1 MIGKWV
7 MVPFSVT
14 LWAVEPS
21 ALDRAL
27 SYLSTEVP
35 AWKPANGCYSCHNNG
50 DAARALVLARR
61 LGLQV
66 PDGAL
71 RDSLAWLAEPGKWDH
86 QQTDAAFRDKRLA
99 RIQFSFALSEAFEA
113 GVIDNRAALMEAAQ
127 ALTGMQAADG
137 SWPLDQEAAT
147 GSPAT
152 YGTSLATYAALRT
165 LTTAGRERFREPID
179 RGMAWLEKLTP
190 KSTPDMAAVALG
202 LRLSRPERGAGIVRQ
217 IVTRLLEAQTRD
229 GGWGPY
235 RGAPA
240 EVFDTALALLVL
252 TGTGQNPEAARRGEA
267 WLKSVQLSNGGW
279 PATTRPSGG
288 VSYAQHI
295 STSGW
300 ATLALL
306 RVESGRESR

>member
-1 MIGKWV
+1 MMGSSGIL
-7 MVPFSVT
+7 
-14 LWAVEPS
+14 LWLLAAQPG
-21 ALDRAL
+21 ALERAL
-27 SYLSTEVP
+27 SYLSAEVP

-50 DAARALVLARR
+50 DAARALMQARR
-61 LGLQV
+61 LGKQV
-66 PDGAL
+66 PDGAF
-71 RDSLAWLAEPGKWDH
+71 RDSLAWLAEPGKWDL
-86 QQTDAAFRDKRLA
+86 QQADAAFRDKRLA
-99 RIQFSFALSEAFEA
+99 RIQFSFALAEAIEA
-113 GVIDNRAALMEAAQ
+113 GAIENRAALAEAAE
-127 ALTGMQAADG
+127 ALAGMQSADG
-137 SWPLDQEAAT
+137 SWPLDQEAAA

-152 YGTSLATYAALRT
+152 YGTSLATYAVLRT
-165 LTTAGRERFREPID
+165 LTTASRERFREPIEK
-179 RGMAWLEKLTP
+179 GLIWLEKLAP
-190 KSTPDMAAVALG
+190 KSMPDYAAVAMG
-202 LRLSRPERGAGIVRQ
+202 LRLARPQRGEDTVRQ
-217 IVTRLLEAQTRD
+217 IVTRLREAQTRD

-252 TGTGQNPEAARRGEA
+252 TETGRNQEAVLRGAA
-267 WLKSVQLSNGGW
+267 WLKSTQLSNGGW

>member
-1 MIGKWV
+1 MMGSSGILILLLAAQPG
-7 MVPFSVT
+7 
-14 LWAVEPS
+14 
-21 ALDRAL
+21 ALERAL
-27 SYLSTEVP
+27 SYLSAEVP

-50 DAARALVLARR
+50 DAARALMQARR
-61 LGLQV
+61 LGKQV
-66 PDGAL
+66 PDDAV
-71 RDSLAWLAEPGKWDH
+71 RDSLAWLAQPGKWDH
-86 QQTDAAFRDKRLA
+86 QQTDAAFRDKKLS
-99 RIQFSFALSEAFEA
+99 RIQFSLALAEAFEA
-113 GVIDNRAALMEAAQ
+113 GAIDNRAAIAEAA
-127 ALTGMQAADG
+127 AELAGMQSADG

-152 YGTSLATYAALRT
+152 YGTSLATYAALRA
-165 LTTAGRERFREPID
+165 LATASRERFRAPID
-179 RGMAWLEKLTP
+179 RALAWLEKLTP
-190 KSTPDMAAVALG
+190 KSTPDMAAIAMG
-202 LRLSRPERGAGIVRQ
+202 LRLGRPERAAGTVRQ
-217 IVTRLLEAQTRD
+217 MVARLLEAQTRD

-252 TGTGQNPEAARRGEA
+252 TETGQNQEAVLQGAA
-267 WLKSVQLSNGGW
+267 WLKSTQLSNGGW